1 MKQLIFILVIV
12 PIVLVSSCVNLT
24 PEELN
29 QTVSSGLNNTTPP
42 QTPPGQEPTAESL
55 ITTYL
60 AKARQYMGSSF
71 ISDDAAK
78 FKSGTILRGS
88 SFVNAIGG
96 SGIIII
102 MCSPELL
109 DSCNSTIEKFE
120 VKKEFKSK
128 ISACCMTLPNSTIA
142 CAAIVGETKCEFTEQ
157 RWQGESIAEGS
168 AFKVVDKKLSGT
180 TLTLILGDKTG
191 AQTTLASIAVSGDV
205 STAAPFVVTQVI
217 SAGGQS
223 TEIAVTPVTPPT
235 GTISAGSFYKFTVTT
250 TYQATGGIAG
260 QKDVA
265 QFNIKA
271 T

>member
-1 MKQLIFILVIV
+1 MKGQTALEYLITYGWAILVILV
-12 PIVLVSSCVNLT
+12 VLAVLWYYGVFN
-24 PEELN
+24 P
-29 QTVSSGLNNTTPP
+29 
-42 QTPPGQEPTAESL
+42 
-55 ITTYL
+55 
-60 AKARQYMGSSF
+60 AKWS
-71 ISDDAAK
+71 
-78 FKSGTILRGS
+78 
-88 SFVNAIGG
+88 
-96 SGIIII
+96 
-102 MCSPELL
+102 
-109 DSCNSTIEKFE
+109 
-120 VKKEFKSK
+120 
-128 ISACCMTLPNSTIA
+128 
-142 CAAIVGETKCEFTEQ
+142 
-157 RWQGESIAEGS
+157 GESVSEGS

-223 TEIAVTPVTPPT
+223 TEIAVTPVAPPT

-271 T
+271 V